1 MYLRFLHL
9 LDSLP
14 GDLLLPLALIVI
26 LVLIGIALTASMA
39 ALV

>member
-1 MYLRFLHL
+1 MFLRFLNL

-26 LVLIGIALTASMA
+26 LVLISVALTASMA